1 MGRFGLSWDDPDASP
16 IPGWGPH
23 HFGQK
28 GMKFEYTGSGV
39 DTVQATFPTIAAPG
53 SQDWTEI
60 ATGAKVLAIWMRG
73 WNNNDS
79 MTTLLCTTERQQQC
93 FEQQNLL
100 QRNRRPAICVK
111 GESWVNWNIKMS
123 DFTTVN
129 KAAIRK
135 LIIGRDAP
143 GVVLNG
149 EIYVDDIRLYPSR
162 CVPEKNGVVAD
173 IAGDCHM
180 RDCIVNFYDYVVMAE
195 DWLKTDS
202 YVEPNG
208 VLTNFQFD
216 VNDGWVV
223 PSDVSTERIW

>member
-1 MGRFGLSWDDPDASP
+1 
-16 IPGWGPH
+16 
-23 HFGQK
+23 
-28 GMKFEYTGSGV
+28 
-39 DTVQATFPTIAAPG
+39 
-53 SQDWTEI
+53 
-60 ATGAKVLAIWMRG
+60 
-73 WNNNDS
+73 
-79 MTTLLCTTERQQQC
+79 
-93 FEQQNLL
+93 
-100 QRNRRPAICVK
+100 
-111 GESWVNWNIKMS
+111 MS

-223 PSDVSTERIW
+223 PSDVNTSGFGNALKFDGTNDWVDIDDLAIPNFYNKTISFYVKTPVAATGTQSWMLFGTSTESAQILK